1 MMARHALRLYRRLI
15 LRLYYGCI
23 PQIDGVRGVRLLSPS
38 KLAYRTRPAGEPTR
52 QSMRSALLTLSC
64 LFSSS
69 RVCAAAPASLIA
81 DLPDVGD
88 EGEDEEFLP
97 IGDGPGGGGGY
108 VYEGEGM
115 EYGMWDEGMDEG
127 YYGEPEDVEEL
138 LRDLFRCTAWPCQP

>member
-1 MMARHALRLYRRLI
+1 MAASAVFACYPLPNLLI
-15 LRLYYGCI
+15 
-23 PQIDGVRGVRLLSPS
+23 V
-38 KLAYRTRPAGEPTR
+38 LAPRETREPTR